1 MIVVLMGVVG
11 SGKTTVGRLL
21 AIKLGWEFADADDF
35 HSPENIRKISHGIA
49 LTDDDR
55 APWLAHLRS
64 AIQKWNEDGKN
75 VTLACSA
82 LKHSYRE
89 ELRAGAVQF
98 VYLKGDYDLIDQRLS
113 SRRGHF
119 ASDSILKS
127 QFQDLEEPSH
137 ALAVPIDQPPDA
149 IADEIITKL
158 KLRPVAYP
166 SAASK

>member
-1 MIVVLMGVVG
+1 MGVVG

-21 AIKLGWEFADADDF
+21 ASKLGWEFADADNF
-35 HSPENIRKISHGIA
+35 HAPENIRKISHGIA
-49 LTDDDR
+49 LTDEDR
-55 APWLAHLRS
+55 APWLAKLRDS
-64 AIQKWNEDGKN
+64 IQKWNAEGKN
-75 VTLACSA
+75 VALACSA
-82 LKHSYRE
+82 LKHSYRD
-89 ELRAGAVQF
+89 ELRAGGVQF
-98 VYLKGDYDLIDQRLS
+98 VYLKGDYDLIERRLS

>member
-1 MIVVLMGVVG
+1 MGVVG

-21 AIKLGWEFADADDF
+21 ASKLGWEFADADNF
-35 HSPENIRKISHGIA
+35 HSPENIRKISQGIA

-64 AIQKWNEDGKN
+64 AIQKWNADGRN

-89 ELRAGAVQF
+89 ELRVAAVQF

-127 QFQDLEEPSH
+127 QFQDLEEPSQ
-137 ALAVPIDQPPDA
+137 ALVVDIAQSPEA

>member
-1 MIVVLMGVVG
+1 MGVVG
-11 SGKTTVGRLL
+11 SGKTTVGRLI
-21 AIKLGWEFADADDF
+21 AGKLGWEFADADDF
-35 HSPENIRKISHGIA
+35 HSPENIRKISQGIA

-55 APWLAHLRS
+55 APWLANLRDS
-64 AIQKWNEDGKN
+64 IQRWNAEHKN
-75 VTLACSA
+75 VALACSA

-127 QFQDLEEPSH
+127 QFQDLEEPAH

>member
-1 MIVVLMGVVG
+1 MGVVG
-11 SGKTTVGRLL
+11 SGKTTVGRLI
-21 AIKLGWEFADADDF
+21 AGKLGWEFADADDF
-35 HSPENIRKISHGIA
+35 HSPENIRKISQGIA

-55 APWLAHLRS
+55 APWLANLRDS
-64 AIQKWNEDGKN
+64 IQRWNAERKN
-75 VTLACSA
+75 VALACSA

-127 QFQDLEEPSH
+127 QFQDLEEPAH
-137 ALAVPIDQPPDA
+137 ALAVPIDQPPEA

>member
-1 MIVVLMGVVG
+1 MGVVG

-21 AIKLGWEFADADDF
+21 ASKLGWEFADADNF
-35 HSPENIRKISHGIA
+35 HAPENIRKISHGIA
-49 LTDDDR
+49 LTDEDR
-55 APWLAHLRS
+55 APWLANLRDS
-64 AIQKWNEDGKN
+64 IQKWNAEGKN
-75 VTLACSA
+75 VVLACSA
-82 LKHSYRE
+82 LKHSYRD

-98 VYLKGDYDLIDQRLS
+98 VYLKGDYDLIERRLS

>member
-1 MIVVLMGVVG
+1 VIVILMGVVG

-21 AIKLGWEFADADDF
+21 ASKLGWEFADADNF
-35 HSPENIRKISHGIA
+35 HSPENIRKISQGIA

-64 AIQKWNEDGKN
+64 AIQKWNADGRN
-75 VTLACSA
+75 VALACSA

-89 ELRAGAVQF
+89 ELRSGAVQF

-127 QFQDLEEPSH
+127 QFLDLEEPSH
-137 ALAVPIDQPPDA
+137 ALVVDIGQPPGA

-158 KLRPVAYP
+158 KLTKVAYP